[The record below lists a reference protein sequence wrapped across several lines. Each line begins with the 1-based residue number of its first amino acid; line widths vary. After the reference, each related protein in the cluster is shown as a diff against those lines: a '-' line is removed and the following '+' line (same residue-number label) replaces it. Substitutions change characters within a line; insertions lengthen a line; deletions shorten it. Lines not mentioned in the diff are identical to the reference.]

1 MLLLTSSPLSSKNK
15 NKLNKIK
22 TPSTNKET
30 KLNNINLTSSI
41 KTPVSPIFIDSV
53 ESNEQNDNI
62 IIDSKFPK
70 DTKINQFKK
79 IKKLIAEFEKEKNE
93 KNPFNH
99 LTRFKSN
106 KNKTKNTKSQN
117 IKSKNI
123 LPKQISYKRRI
134 SVLPNKKIYFN
145 VPKIKSQMQFNKYLI
160 NDFKDND
167 SELDYIKRSLKY
179 QKINE
184 DFDELIF
191 LKQIKEA
198 AKNGIAETIVDET
211 KKDDMDFYDTPEAE
225 KGSNQSL
232 KKLIT
237 NNISEFNVE
246 NILRNKN
253 LLSSKLK
260 RFYTEKIKIIP
271 QNLVTSPNKKI
282 NINDDNDKPINNNI
296 NQLHLNKRFITKIN
310 ENEKEKENSI
320 IEETNETKNINNNK
334 SSGIK
339 FLMETKDKNNELSR
353 NKKKKISMSDDKYN
367 FSNRIYNSQKKEY
380 NRYMRKKQYMRGKS
394 FSRQIALINKEKEK
408 YGIIETETK
417 EPNTERG
424 LPKLLI
430 PNLLFQL
437 QYKDIFKNSFN
448 TLRVFEEGDQDLDLD
463 DLNKI
468 RNSIKEYE
476 IEMFKVLKKNNGLN
490 YIKKHFNKTTVGK
503 FQSTKGIY
511 FGA

>member
-253 LLSSKLK
+253 LLSSRLK

-310 ENEKEKENSI
+310 KNEKEKENSI

-339 FLMETKDKNNELSR
+339 FLMETKDKNNEISR
-353 NKKKKISMSDDKYN
+353 NKKKKISMSDDK
-367 FSNRIYNSQKKEY
+367 
-380 NRYMRKKQYMRGKS
+380 
-394 FSRQIALINKEKEK
+394 
-408 YGIIETETK
+408 
-417 EPNTERG
+417 
-424 LPKLLI
+424 
-430 PNLLFQL
+430 
-437 QYKDIFKNSFN
+437 
-448 TLRVFEEGDQDLDLD
+448 
-463 DLNKI
+463 
-468 RNSIKEYE
+468 
-476 IEMFKVLKKNNGLN
+476 
-490 YIKKHFNKTTVGK
+490 
-503 FQSTKGIY
+503 
-511 FGA
+511 

>member
-1 MLLLTSSPLSSKNK
+1 MLLLTSSSLSSK

-41 KTPVSPIFIDSV
+41 KSPISPNFIDSL

-62 IIDSKFPK
+62 IIDKNLPK
-70 DTKINQFKK
+70 NTNKKNQFLR

-93 KNPFNH
+93 KNR
-99 LTRFKSN
+99 LYRFKSN

-117 IKSKNI
+117 IASKNI
-123 LPKQISYKRRI
+123 IPKHTSSNRRI
-134 SVLPNKKIYFN
+134 SVLPHKKLYFN

-160 NDFKDND
+160 NDFKEND

-184 DFDELIF
+184 DFDELIL
-191 LKQIKEA
+191 LKQIKEV

-211 KKDDMDFYDTPEAE
+211 KKDDMDFFDLPDTDR
-225 KGSNQSL
+225 GSNQSL
-232 KKLIT
+232 KKL
-237 NNISEFNVE
+237 NNNNVSEFNAD

-253 LLSSKLK
+253 SYNSKLK
-260 RFYTEKIKIIP
+260 RFFTEKIKEIP
-271 QNLVTSPNKKI
+271 QNLATSPIKRKS
-282 NINDDNDKPINNNI
+282 INDDNDKPMNKNN
-296 NQLHLNKRFITKIN
+296 NQLHLYNGFITKIN
-310 ENEKEKENSI
+310 ANEKEKENSI
-320 IEETNETKNINNNK
+320 NDETKETKNININK
-334 SSGIK
+334 SPGIK
-339 FLMETKDKNNELSR
+339 FLKETKDKHNELGR
-353 NKKKKISMSDDKYN
+353 NKKKKFTMLDDKYN
-367 FSNRIYNSQKKEY
+367 FSNRLYNTQKKEY

-394 FSRQIALINKEKEK
+394 FSKQIALMNKEKEK
-408 YGIIETETK
+408 YGIIETENK

-430 PNLLFQL
+430 PNLLFQI

-468 RNSIKEYE
+468 RNAIKEYE
-476 IEMFKVLKKNNGLN
+476 TQMFRVLKKNNGLN
-490 YIKKHFNKTTVGK
+490 YIKKRFNNTTVGK
-503 FQSTKGIY
+503 FYSTKGIY

>member
-30 KLNNINLTSSI
+30 KLNNIYLTSSI
-41 KTPVSPIFIDSV
+41 KTPISPNFIDSA
-53 ESNEQNDNI
+53 ESNEQNNDI
-62 IIDSKFPK
+62 IVDKKIPK
-70 DTKINQFKK
+70 EKNINQFKK
-79 IKKLIAEFEKEKNE
+79 IKKLIAEFEKEKNDKE
-93 KNPFNH
+93 R
-99 LTRFKSN
+99 LYRFKSN
-106 KNKTKNTKSQN
+106 KNKTKNTKNKN
-117 IKSKNI
+117 IKSKNF
-123 LPKQISYKRRI
+123 LPKQISSTRRI
-134 SVLPNKKIYFN
+134 SVLPNKKIFYN

-160 NDFKDND
+160 NDFKDNE

-191 LKQIKEA
+191 LKQIKEV
-198 AKNGIAETIVDET
+198 AKNGIAETIIDET
-211 KKDDMDFYDTPEAE
+211 KKDDTFFYDSPCKER
-225 KGSNQSL
+225 GSNQSI
-232 KKLIT
+232 KKLMS
-237 NNISEFNVE
+237 NNVSDFNTD

-253 LLSSKLK
+253 IFSSKLK

-271 QNLVTSPNKKI
+271 QNLTTSPNKRISI
-282 NINDDNDKPINNNI
+282 NGYNDKPMNNNN
-296 NQLHLNKRFITKIN
+296 NQLNSYNSFITKIKA
-310 ENEKEKENSI
+310 NEKEKKNSI
-320 IEETNETKNINNNK
+320 IEETKNINNNK
-334 SSGIK
+334 SPGIK
-339 FLMETKDKNNELSR
+339 FLIEKKDKTNELSR
-353 NKKKKISMSDDKYN
+353 NKKKKILNSVDKYN
-367 FSNRIYNSQKKEY
+367 FSNRIYNTQKKEY

-394 FSRQIALINKEKEK
+394 FSKQIALINKEKEK

-437 QYKDIFKNSFN
+437 EYKDIFKNSFN

-468 RNSIKEYE
+468 RLAIKEYE
-476 IEMFKVLKKNNGLN
+476 SEMFRVLKKNNGLN
-490 YIKKHFNKTTVGK
+490 YIKKRFNNRTVGK

>member
-339 FLMETKDKNNELSR
+339 FLMETKDKNNEISR
-353 NKKKKISMSDDKYN
+353 NKKKKIFMSDDKYN

-468 RNSIKEYE
+468 RKGIKEYE
-476 IEMFKVLKKNNGLN
+476 AEMFRVLKNNNGLN
-490 YIKKHFNKTTVGK
+490 YIKKQFNNTTVGK

>member
-1 MLLLTSSPLSSKNK
+1 
-15 NKLNKIK
+15 
-22 TPSTNKET
+22 
-30 KLNNINLTSSI
+30 
-41 KTPVSPIFIDSV
+41 
-53 ESNEQNDNI
+53 
-62 IIDSKFPK
+62 
-70 DTKINQFKK
+70 
-79 IKKLIAEFEKEKNE
+79 
-93 KNPFNH
+93 
-99 LTRFKSN
+99 
-106 KNKTKNTKSQN
+106 
-117 IKSKNI
+117 
-123 LPKQISYKRRI
+123 
-134 SVLPNKKIYFN
+134 
-145 VPKIKSQMQFNKYLI
+145 MQFNKYLI

-310 ENEKEKENSI
+310 KNEKEKENSI

-339 FLMETKDKNNELSR
+339 FLMETKDKNNEISR
-353 NKKKKISMSDDKYN
+353 NKKKKISMSEDKYN

-380 NRYMRKKQYMRGKS
+380 NRYMRKKQYMRGKN

-424 LPKLLI
+424 LPKI

-468 RNSIKEYE
+468 RKGIKEYE
-476 IEMFKVLKKNNGLN
+476 AEMFRVLKNNNGLN
-490 YIKKHFNKTTVGK
+490 YIKKQFNNTTVGK
-503 FQSTKGIY
+503 FKSTKGIY
-511 FGA
+511 FGT

>member
-62 IIDSKFPK
+62 IIESKIPK

-253 LLSSKLK
+253 LLSSRLK

-282 NINDDNDKPINNNI
+282 NINDGNDKPINNNI
-296 NQLHLNKRFITKIN
+296 NQLHLNKRFITKI
-310 ENEKEKENSI
+310 NEKEKENSI

-339 FLMETKDKNNELSR
+339 FLMETKDKNNEISR
-353 NKKKKISMSDDKYN
+353 NKKKKISMSDDK
-367 FSNRIYNSQKKEY
+367 
-380 NRYMRKKQYMRGKS
+380 
-394 FSRQIALINKEKEK
+394 
-408 YGIIETETK
+408 
-417 EPNTERG
+417 
-424 LPKLLI
+424 
-430 PNLLFQL
+430 
-437 QYKDIFKNSFN
+437 
-448 TLRVFEEGDQDLDLD
+448 
-463 DLNKI
+463 
-468 RNSIKEYE
+468 
-476 IEMFKVLKKNNGLN
+476 
-490 YIKKHFNKTTVGK
+490 
-503 FQSTKGIY
+503 
-511 FGA
+511 